1 MEPFCLVRWSKPAY
15 PTTPIQRAPKVNM
28 VARGIHRLISRLF
41 SRNILRAKG
50 LRRHLMSA
58 CEHSGACLCECGIY
72 VLRSGMASE
81 GRSPILLSTKLR
93 IGLGT
98 SQALVVVR
106 LFSKMSIKWSQR
118 LNVPSAR
125 RTTAV
130 TADSPTHCLY
140 MNRFDWNGII
150 FVWVQ
155 VQTDDIDNDRI
166 SPHERMQIS
175 DPAFPF
181 WQAFLVPWS
190 LQ

>member
-1 MEPFCLVRWSKPAY
+1 
-15 PTTPIQRAPKVNM
+15 
-28 VARGIHRLISRLF
+28 
-41 SRNILRAKG
+41 
-50 LRRHLMSA
+50 MSA

-72 VLRSGMASE
+72 VLRSGMVSE

-155 VQTDDIDNDRI
+155 VQTDDI
-166 SPHERMQIS
+166 Q
-175 DPAFPF
+175 
-181 WQAFLVPWS
+181 
-190 LQ
+190 